1 MHKITLDSVGLL
13 SEALQ
18 DLRKFSEEAKMMMDS
33 FDATLR
39 ASEGQNRQAL
49 KIAQNLQALS
59 DTSASAAQELSRSL
73 QEYKEHWEKILNS
86 ITEQVE
92 GLQSAADAVKALPKD
107 SPALTNP
114 WPTVSRLCR
123 GNEPV

>member
-1 MHKITLDSVGLL
+1 
-13 SEALQ
+13 
-18 DLRKFSEEAKMMMDS
+18 MMMDS